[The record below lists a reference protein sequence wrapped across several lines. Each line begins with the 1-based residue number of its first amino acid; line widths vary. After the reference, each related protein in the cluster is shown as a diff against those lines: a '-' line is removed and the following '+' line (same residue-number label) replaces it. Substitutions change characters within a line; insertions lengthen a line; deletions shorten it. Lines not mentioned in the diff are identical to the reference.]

1 MTKMIRENLFKISIK
16 LVIVI
21 VLFNVSSCSD
31 SDITN
36 VSKQQLEDYTFT
48 LDGTGSIIN
57 KDNQP
62 LFVLNG
68 KVTSREFLKRIKTE
82 HIDSIIVQKGD
93 IATEHYG
100 KDGKSGVVKIY
111 ADSKVYTD
119 LKPDVTSEE

>member
-1 MTKMIRENLFKISIK
+1 MIPENLFKISIK

-36 VSKQQLEDYTFT
+36 VSKQQLEDYTFK

-62 LFVLNG
+62 LFVLND
-68 KVTSREFLKRIKTE
+68 KVTSREFLKRIKPDL
-82 HIDSIIVQKGD
+82 IDSIVIQKGD
-93 IATEHYG
+93 VATERYG
-100 KDGKSGVVKIY
+100 KDGKNGVVKIY